1 MPSRY
6 YYAYIIQTNIM
17 NMVCGNYNMYM
28 YYIHFLKKT
37 TNLLFQVNS
46 FQFRTELKFVSLIS
60 MAMGL
65 KAIHDGLE

>member
-37 TNLLFQVNS
+37 TNLLLQVNS
-46 FQFRTELKFVSLIS
+46 
-60 MAMGL
+60 GL
-65 KAIHDGLE
+65 N